1 MANICYNKFFFS
13 CENNCEKYIGLFN
26 ELKDQFGYFEFDV
39 LDYDNNDYK
48 FCSIE
53 GEFESKWTFPSD
65 IFVEILDFKEDD
77 DCYFRCLSEE
87 YGCGYVAMN
96 IYEDGEWKDE
106 QCFDL

>member
-1 MANICYNKFFFS
+1 MANICNNRFFFS
-13 CENNCEKYIGLFN
+13 CENNCTKYINLFN
-26 ELKDQFGYFEFDV
+26 ELKDQFGYFMFDV
-39 LDYDNNDYK
+39 IDYDDK
-48 FCSIE
+48 FCTLE

-65 IFVEILDFKEDD
+65 IFEDLDFKEED

-96 IYEDGEWKDE
+96 IFKDGEWRDE